1 MPCTELGARVWHLL
15 GGRAMKLMML
25 GAPGAGKGTQ
35 SESLSKELSIP
46 TISTG
51 VMLRKAVADA
61 TPAGME
67 MKEYMD
73 RGALVPDSIVLKI
86 LEERLKQDDCTEGY
100 ILDGVPRNVTQAA
113 SLEEDG
119 ILFDHVVLLDVKDE
133 EIIARMA
140 GRRSC
145 PQCGATYHIVN
156 MPPKVE
162 NVCDKC
168 GATLVRRD
176 DDAPEKVQKR
186 LKVYHDETEPL
197 VQYYE
202 NEGILCRIASVGT
215 PAEILEEILKVVRT

>member
-1 MPCTELGARVWHLL
+1 
-15 GGRAMKLMML
+15 MKLMML

-35 SESLSKELSIP
+35 AESLSKELSIP

-51 VMLRKAVADA
+51 VMLRRAVADA
-61 TPAGME
+61 TPAGLE

-73 RGALVPDSIVLKI
+73 RGALVPDLIVLKI
-86 LEERLKQDDCTEGY
+86 LEERLEQPDCADGY

-113 SLEEDG
+113 SLEQDG
-119 ILFDHVVLLDVKDE
+119 IVFDHVVLLDVADE
-133 EIIARMA
+133 EIISRMA

-145 PQCGATYHIVN
+145 PQCGATYHVDN

-162 NVCDKC
+162 HVCDKC

-197 VQYYE
+197 VAHFE
-202 NEGILCRIASVGT
+202 AAGILCRIKSSGT
-215 PAEILEEILKVVRT
+215 PAKILDEILKVVRT